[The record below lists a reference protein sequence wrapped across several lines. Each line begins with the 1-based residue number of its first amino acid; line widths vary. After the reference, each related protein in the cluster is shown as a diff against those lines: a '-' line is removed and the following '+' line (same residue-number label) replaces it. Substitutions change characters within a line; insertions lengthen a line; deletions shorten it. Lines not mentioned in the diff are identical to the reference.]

1 MKNHSLIESEQVF
14 RELFDNMSS
23 WDAVYEAIN
32 NEDDFISKDINKS
45 GENLSNIEH
54 KNILDKKVKVRY
66 NHD

>member
-23 WDAVYEAIN
+23 GVAVYEAIN
-32 NEDDFISKDINKS
+32 NGDDFIFKDINKT
-45 GENLSNIEH
+45 GENLSNIER

>member
-1 MKNHSLIESEQVF
+1 MKNHYLIESEQVF

-45 GENLSNIEH
+45 GENLSNIER
-54 KNILDKKVKVRY
+54 KNILDKKVKVGSV
-66 NHD
+66 